1 MAKKMRILRDGCGN
15 PVKMVATEDK
25 RVLRCGMVFTTDYG
39 LRMTIANYDDT
50 SGLWLCE
57 IPGQNYIRYYDEY
70 TIKKFLGWRK

>member
-1 MAKKMRILRDGCGN
+1 MAKKMKILRDGCGN
-15 PVKMVATEDK
+15 PVKVVPVNDK
-25 RVLRCGMVFTTDYG
+25 VLRCGMVFTTDCG

-57 IPGQNYIRYYDEY
+57 IPGQDYTRYYDEY